1 MAMVSFLSDTY
12 VRLHSCFHLR
22 NIQKLLFSTSISTSY
37 QCVNIIHDLDRPF
50 FFYCYACVHCLLA
63 NNARTRGEVGINETK
78 VL

>member
-22 NIQKLLFSTSISTSY
+22 NIQKLLFSTSISASY

-50 FFYCYACVHCLLA
+50 FFIAMHVFIACLQIMQEL
-63 NNARTRGEVGINETK
+63 GEKWV
-78 VL
+78 